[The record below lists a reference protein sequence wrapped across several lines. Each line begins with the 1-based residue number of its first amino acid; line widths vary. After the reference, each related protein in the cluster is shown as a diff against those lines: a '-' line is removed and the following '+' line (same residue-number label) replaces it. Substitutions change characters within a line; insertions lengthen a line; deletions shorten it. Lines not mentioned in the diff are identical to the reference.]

1 MNTFEFISNDLEIT
15 VKGKN
20 KEVINEDLILQAI
33 KSLIDSLDFRSD
45 EEMYEYEYEGYLQMV
60 KDYADGIR

>member
-45 EEMYEYEYEGYLQMV
+45 EEMCEYEYERYLQMV